1 MTRGTIR
8 HFTGI
13 NSLPGHPHQ
22 RLIVSAGAH
31 KGIDYVYGDFG
42 PQARADFNRV
52 TLMWFDHYLK
62 GIDNG
67 VERGPPIDL
76 FIMGDNTWRKEN
88 EWPLAR
94 TRFTKFYLHSNRK
107 LDTTPPR
114 TEWADTYTYDPGD
127 PTPFL
132 VDGRELELNSN
143 EDYARVHAARKDMLL
158 YETDALTGD
167 TEITGPVSASIGAA
181 TDARDTDWS
190 VMLFDVH
197 PDGQVRRLVDGV
209 MRARFRTGFKTP
221 AFPTPG
227 EAYRYDID
235 MWWTGI
241 VIPKGHK
248 LRISIASA
256 AFPKYDRNLNT
267 GGNNETET
275 RFVRAR
281 QRILHDAAHP
291 SHVTLPVIPR

>member
-1 MTRGTIR
+1 MEW
-8 HFTGI
+8 
-13 NSLPGHPHQ
+13 PGKAATPTQ
-22 RLIVSAGAH
+22 
-31 KGIDYVYGDFG
+31 GIDYVYGAFG
-42 PQARADFNRV
+42 PQARADFTRV

-62 GIDNG
+62 GVDNG
-67 VERGPPIDL
+67 VDRGPRIDL
-76 FIMGDNTWRKEN
+76 FIMGDNKWPREN

-94 TRFTKFYLHSNRK
+94 TQWAKYYLHSNGK
-107 LDTTPPR
+107 LDTTPPGSER
-114 TEWADTYTYDPGD
+114 ADTYIYDPVD

-143 EDYARVHAARKDMLL
+143 EDYARVHATRKDMLL
-158 YETDALTGD
+158 YETEALTRE
-167 TEITGPVSASIGAA
+167 TEITGPISASIWAV
-181 TDARDTDWS
+181 TDARDTDWN

-209 MRARFRTGFKTP
+209 MRARFRNGFEKQELL
-221 AFPTPG
+221 TPG
-227 EAYRYDID
+227 RAYRYDID

-248 LRISIASA
+248 LRVSIASA

-267 GGNNETET
+267 GGNNETGT
-275 RFVRAR
+275 RFITGR

-291 SHVTLPVIPR
+291 SHVTLPLIPR